1 MSTLGPFLA
10 GSYDYR
16 LVALSVFIA
25 ILAAYAALD
34 LAGRVTS
41 SKGRARF
48 AWLVGG
54 ASAMGAGI
62 WCMHYIGMLAFRL
75 PVSVEYDWPTVVVSL
90 MAAVLSSGVA
100 LFIVSRPSMGLF
112 ETIFGSI
119 FIGGGIAAMHYI
131 GMEAMRL
138 PAMCV
143 YSPSL
148 VGLSVVLAGVIAF
161 VALWLTFRS
170 RGNTSSWG
178 WRKTSSALTMGAA
191 IPVMHYVGM
200 AAVSFRSSPLMPLDL
215 SHAIGISDLGLAAIT
230 VITVMALGLVFITST
245 VDRRFAFQATA
256 LASSQQRYRLIV
268 ETAFDA
274 FLEIDSAGAI
284 TDWNA
289 QAEATFGWSRAEA
302 IAKPVAEVIRNYR
315 GDWGEEGV
323 LGEALASGGR
333 GLLQRR
339 IEATALHRDGREFPV
354 EMTMSSIQWGTKTL
368 FAAFVHDVT
377 DRKLAEQE
385 RERAKLAAE
394 AGSRA
399 KSEFLANM
407 SHEIRTPLNGVIGM
421 TDLALETD
429 LTREQREYLET
440 VKLSGEALLN
450 VINDILDFSKI
461 EAGKVD
467 LEETPFDLRECVE
480 ATLKPLALRA
490 DEKGLELLCETAPE
504 TAETVLGDPA
514 RLRQILTNLVGNAI
528 KFTDRGEVALRVQ
541 SEPASANNWTLHF
554 IVSDTGIGVPAEK
567 LTSIFDSFAQADTS
581 ITRMYGG
588 TGLGLSISKRL
599 VEMMG
604 GRIWAE
610 SEVGKGSQFHFT
622 VCVAAAELKAPEI
635 DRAANPEIL
644 RGVKVLIVDDNRTNR
659 RILDGMLR
667 NWEMNPSV
675 VPDAE
680 QALVHLAAARE
691 AHEPYKLILT
701 DMHMPIIDGF
711 SFVERIQGSDRSTA
725 TIMMLTSGSQRG
737 DAARCEQLGIAAYL
751 LKPIRQSE
759 LRQAIVR
766 VLGAKEQTGAIP
778 MIRSY
783 SSEDRD
789 PAKSLRIL
797 LAEDNAVNQKLA
809 TRLLEKRGHD
819 VVVAWNGLETLS
831 ALEQGSFDLV
841 LMDVQMP
848 EMDGLEATKELR
860 KKEKGT
866 GRHQPVVAMTA
877 LVMKGD
883 RERCL
888 AAGMDGYLAKPIH
901 PQQLDEVL
909 DAHVSRHHA
918 VTSSSARLQIADD
931 AVDIEDLLARVDGD
945 RVFLL
950 ELVEIFR
957 ADYPKQVQIARK
969 ALAQKDAIAVKR
981 AGHAL
986 RGALANLG
994 ARKACS
1000 MAEALEVIGSSSDF
1014 ELAESALMQL
1024 ESEMGRVARSLDG
1037 LCQETTR

>member
-1 MSTLGPFLA
+1 MNTLGPLLT
-10 GSYDYR
+10 GSYHYG
-16 LVALSVFIA
+16 LVALSIFIA
-25 ILAAYAALD
+25 ILASYAALD
-34 LAGRVTS
+34 LAGRVTHAR
-41 SKGRARF
+41 GRARF
-48 AWLVGG
+48 LWLVGG

-62 WCMHYIGMLAFRL
+62 WCMHYVGMLAFRL
-75 PVSVEYDWPTVVVSL
+75 PVPVQYDWPTVALSL
-90 MAAVLSSGVA
+90 LAAVVSSGVA
-100 LFIVSRPSMGLF
+100 LLIVSRPSMGLPQ
-112 ETIFGSI
+112 TIIGSI
-119 FIGGGIAAMHYI
+119 LIGGGIAAMHYI
-131 GMEAMRL
+131 GMGAMRL

-143 YSPSL
+143 YSPAL
-148 VGLSVVLAGVIAF
+148 VVLSVVLAVVIAF
-161 VALWLTFRS
+161 VALWLTFAS
-170 RGNTSSWG
+170 RADTSSWG

-200 AAVSFRSSPLMPLDL
+200 AAVNFAPRPLMHFDSL
-215 SHAIGISDLGLAAIT
+215 HAISISDLGLTAIT
-230 VITVMALGLVFITST
+230 VITMMALGLVFITST
-245 VDRRFAFQATA
+245 VDRRFSFQATA

-274 FLEIDSAGAI
+274 FLEIDSAGTI

-302 IAKPVAEVIRNYR
+302 IAKPVSEVFRNYQGVR
-315 GDWGEEGV
+315 GEEGV
-323 LGEALASGGR
+323 LGGTLANGR
-333 GLLQRR
+333 RASLQRR

-354 EMTMSSIQWGTKTL
+354 EMTMSSIQWGPKTL
-368 FAAFVHDVT
+368 FGAFVHDVT

-440 VKLSGEALLN
+440 VKLSGESLLN

-467 LEETPFDLRECVE
+467 LEETPFDLRECME

-504 TAETVLGDPA
+504 TPETVLGDPG

-567 LTSIFDSFAQADTS
+567 LTSIFESFAQADTS

-622 VCVAAAELKAPEI
+622 MTVAAADPKVPVI

-644 RGVKVLIVDDNRTNR
+644 RGVKVLVVDDNRTNR

-667 NWEMNPSV
+667 NWEMRPSV

-680 QALVHLAAARE
+680 QALAYLAAARE
-691 AHEPYKLILT
+691 AHEPYELILT
-701 DMHMPIIDGF
+701 DMHMPIVDGF
-711 SFVERIQGSDRSTA
+711 TFVERIQGSELSAA

-759 LRQAIVR
+759 LRQAIAR

-778 MIRSY
+778 MITSY
-783 SSEDRD
+783 SPEDRD

-797 LAEDNAVNQKLA
+797 LAEDNPVNQKLA
-809 TRLLEKRGHD
+809 TKLLEKRGHR
-819 VVVAWNGLETLS
+819 VVVVSNGREALSTLERDPY
-831 ALEQGSFDLV
+831 DLV

-848 EMDGLEATKELR
+848 EMDGLEATRAIRGNEM
-860 KKEKGT
+860 GT
-866 GRHQPVVAMTA
+866 GSHQTVVAMTA

-888 AAGMDGYLAKPIH
+888 AAGMDGYLAKPIR
-901 PQQLDEVL
+901 PQELDEVL
-909 DAHVSRHHA
+909 DAHVPRGRA
-918 VTSSSARLQIADD
+918 AASSLPRFPTADNL
-931 AVDIEDLLARVDGD
+931 VDTEDLLARVDGD
-945 RVFLL
+945 RVFLS

-957 ADYPKQVQIARK
+957 ADYPKQVKAART
-969 ALAQKDAIAVKR
+969 ALGKRDAIAVKR
-981 AGHAL
+981 AGHTL

-994 ARKACS
+994 ARNACS
-1000 MAEALEVIGSSSDF
+1000 MAEALEIIGGSGDF
-1014 ELAESALMQL
+1014 TLVESALIEL
-1024 ESEMGRVARSLDG
+1024 EDEMGRVAAALEG
-1037 LCQETTR
+1037 LCQESNR